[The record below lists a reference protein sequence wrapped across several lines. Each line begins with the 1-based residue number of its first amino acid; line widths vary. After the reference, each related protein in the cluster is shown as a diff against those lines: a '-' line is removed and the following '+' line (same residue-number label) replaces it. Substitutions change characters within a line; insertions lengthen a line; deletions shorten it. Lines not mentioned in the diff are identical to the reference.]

1 MKIKKS
7 RAIQH
12 IHTHDTY
19 MYNAY
24 IDVHGY
30 RGTFLFH
37 IWMENRPFGC
47 VAHEVFDA
55 ELKSDRIRLYW
66 DYFTLQTLFIRHF
79 LAGDVFYLIIIYA
92 FISLWIFFQKLVSFA
107 HSNARTNHT
116 KNINLYKTYLCI
128 HSFCFFFFFGHSFVS
143 SSSSKRIL
151 YMVTFYVRFVMLL
164 FLVFCAVFKGKKRD
178 LSIFCSNFFFCE
190 Y

>member
-30 RGTFLFH
+30 RGTFSFH

-92 FISLWIFFQKLVSFA
+92 FISLWIFFFKISFFCSFQCPNESYQKYQSLQNIPLYSFILLFF
-107 HSNARTNHT
+107 SSSVIR
-116 KNINLYKTYLCI
+116 
-128 HSFCFFFFFGHSFVS
+128 SFHLRHLNVFYIWWHFTLDLWCFFF
-143 SSSSKRIL
+143 
-151 YMVTFYVRFVMLL
+151 
-164 FLVFCAVFKGKKRD
+164 
-178 LSIFCSNFFFCE
+178 
-190 Y
+190 